1 MSAWIKDSQ
10 FPLRFVL
17 LLVALYMS
25 AWIKE
30 MYTYNLPSVALCM
43 SAWIKVAIK
52 DYLFYECDL
61 NEAKI
66 QNVMK
71 KLDVHQDIKME
82 FYETIMY
89 EEFPK
94 RNAIAVCGYIAQK
107 LTCTTNVT
115 LTDAYLF

>member
-1 MSAWIKDSQ
+1 
-10 FPLRFVL
+10 
-17 LLVALYMS
+17 
-25 AWIKE
+25 
-30 MYTYNLPSVALCM
+30 M